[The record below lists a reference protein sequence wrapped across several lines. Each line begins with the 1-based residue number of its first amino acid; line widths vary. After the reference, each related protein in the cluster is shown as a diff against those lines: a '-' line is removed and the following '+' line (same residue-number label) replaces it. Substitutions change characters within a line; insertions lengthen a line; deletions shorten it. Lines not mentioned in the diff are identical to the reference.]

1 MAMSMMIPGLVA
13 GYLQEMLGYINYFWL
28 VMVCCFATVL
38 VTFIIKVDPEFGKKK

>member
-1 MAMSMMIPGLVA
+1 
-13 GYLQEMLGYINYFWL
+13 